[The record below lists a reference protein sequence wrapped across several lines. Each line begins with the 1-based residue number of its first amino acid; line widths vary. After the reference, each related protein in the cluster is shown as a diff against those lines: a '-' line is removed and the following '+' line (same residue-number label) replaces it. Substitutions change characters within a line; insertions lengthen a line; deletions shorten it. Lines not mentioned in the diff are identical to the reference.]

1 MRSSL
6 SCRPAPIRTRPEEL
20 VYKVRL
26 TRAARRDL
34 NESVPPPVAFAVMEF
49 VQGPLAVSPQRVGH
63 PLLPPF
69 EGQWS
74 ARRGQYRVSYE
85 IGVDTVY
92 VRRVEHRADA
102 YHT

>member
-6 SCRPAPIRTRPEEL
+6 SCRPAPSRTRPEAL
-20 VYKVRL
+20 VYNVRL
-26 TRAARRDL
+26 SRAARRDL
-34 NESVPPPVAFAVMEF
+34 NESVPPSVASAVMEF
-49 VQGPLAVSPQRVGH
+49 VQGPLAVSPQRVGR

-74 ARRGQYRVSYE
+74 ARRGQYRVIYE
-85 IGVDTVY
+85 IRADTVY
-92 VRRVEHRADA
+92 IRRVEHRADA